1 MNEQFFESALRNQ
14 FFESALRRDGFA
26 VSRRVLRPGTVVD
39 EHAESFDMRALV
51 VDGEV
56 TLTFDG
62 CDYAYRTG
70 DVFVMPAGVRHVQ
83 TVGADGVDYVV
94 GRRDAD
100 VPAGDDAGDA
110 AQVTPPRID
119 PVTDRHV

>member
-1 MNEQFFESALRNQ
+1 MSEDFFESALRHQ

-26 VSRRVLRPGTVVD
+26 VSRRVLRPGTVVA

-56 TLTFDG
+56 TLSFDG

-70 DVFVMPAGVRHVQ
+70 DVFVMPAGVRHAQ

-94 GRRDAD
+94 GRRD
-100 VPAGDDAGDA
+100 VDAGTEDESVDP
-110 AQVTPPRID
+110 AQMTPPRID